1 MQGCT
6 TSLRLVRL
14 QDMHARLATVPWC
27 LTLPGP
33 HLEPHLAPPRSKLQ
47 GLPPQRTSCA
57 PALDLHHGRGVALA
71 DSTLLKGKKYRSPS
85 GIAQRQA
92 PAMLSHC
99 LSPSASIFHVKMP
112 LSLSHCPSVDRL
124 RFYNQQHGGSLSGV
138 AGKRNHFAGH
148 HGGSKSTSLSE
159 CWKKLASQ
167 FVCHVPRAR
176 HTSQIVQGGRTTCG
190 WPQLMGSTRCNAPQL
205 PPPGDPPAAA
215 AASAFGLP
223 DATGDLLRVRNRSF
237 PRSTVSLYRSLSA
250 AQRSTAGAVKHGWV
264 DVDTGGWN
272 GASRKCIGP
281 PFLGRCGVAC
291 CPRRQASIPQKSKH
305 TLAGRYC
312 GCLAQPAQR
321 PSAGPRTLQR
331 QRPRALGR
339 PLFPRVRLRLRF
351 PHFVHLCNS
360 TTAQR

>member
-27 LTLPGP
+27 LALPGP
-33 HLEPHLAPPRSKLQ
+33 PPGVSKVRSCKGCHPSGRRAYPHWTLTTGAGLHLQIKRSWRERRFEVPRGPRRGK
-47 GLPPQRTSCA
+47 LPPCSAVGFHPAAWIQRLFLAEIASLPIF
-57 PALDLHHGRGVALA
+57 PA
-71 DSTLLKGKKYRSPS
+71 
-85 GIAQRQA
+85 
-92 PAMLSHC
+92 
-99 LSPSASIFHVKMP
+99 
-112 LSLSHCPSVDRL
+112 VDRL
-124 RFYNQQHGGSLSGV
+124 RFYNQHHGGSLSGV

-176 HTSQIVQGGRTTCG
+176 HTSQIVQGGCTTCG

-291 CPRRQASIPQKSKH
+291 CPRRQASIAQKSKH

-331 QRPRALGR
+331 QSPRALGR

-351 PHFVHLCNS
+351 PHFVHLCNT